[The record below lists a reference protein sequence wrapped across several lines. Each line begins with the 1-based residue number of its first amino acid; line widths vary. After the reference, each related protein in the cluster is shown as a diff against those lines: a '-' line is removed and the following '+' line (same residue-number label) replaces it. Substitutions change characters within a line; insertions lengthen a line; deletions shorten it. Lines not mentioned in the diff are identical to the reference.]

1 MNLSP
6 RTPSVLL
13 THRAGLRLGLLARAF
28 SAQSEPVAACRPG
41 ASTARGFRGW
51 AAQKGLSLIA
61 RHAFS
66 FGPRQPVHQQVQPAV
81 CDESFLW
88 RHPMEQL
95 ALRPLLGRLEG
106 AAIVPPSMLK
116 LARTYREAVRLC
128 WTMRRAKGLK
138 PTDLARD
145 FGFTRQHVSDYLNGD
160 DKPGRRDLPPERIKD
175 FEDICGNAAITQW
188 LAARQRLTI
197 LEEMQAERNAA

>member
-1 MNLSP
+1 
-6 RTPSVLL
+6 
-13 THRAGLRLGLLARAF
+13 
-28 SAQSEPVAACRPG
+28 
-41 ASTARGFRGW
+41 
-51 AAQKGLSLIA
+51 
-61 RHAFS
+61 
-66 FGPRQPVHQQVQPAV
+66 
-81 CDESFLW
+81 
-88 RHPMEQL
+88 MEQL